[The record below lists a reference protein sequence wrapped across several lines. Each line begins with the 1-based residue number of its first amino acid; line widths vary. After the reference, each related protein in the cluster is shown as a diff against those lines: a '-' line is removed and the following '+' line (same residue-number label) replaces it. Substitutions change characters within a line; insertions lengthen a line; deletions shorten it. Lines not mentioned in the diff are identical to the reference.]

1 MRPTKS
7 DILRK
12 LRGGDRRSL
21 GRSGE
26 IIGDIVIDPKLFAAA
41 FAALLDSDPV
51 VRMRAADAVEKAS
64 RERPELLRPHKRALL
79 RKVAAID
86 QQEVRWHVAQ
96 MLPRLQLSA
105 KERDHA
111 VSVLFEYLEDK
122 SSIVRTLSMQAL
134 ADFAM
139 KDSRLRARVVPVIE
153 FLANEGTAA
162 MRARGRKLLK
172 QLAKGS

>member
-1 MRPTKS
+1 MPLVES
-7 DILRK
+7 DILSK

-26 IIGDIVIDPKLFAAA
+26 IIGDITEDPKLFAAA
-41 FAALLDSDPV
+41 FQALLDPDPV

-64 RERPELLRPHKRALL
+64 RERPELLKPHKLALL
-79 RKVAAID
+79 KRVAAID

-105 KERDHA
+105 KERDYA
-111 VSVLFEYLEDK
+111 VSILFDYLEDE

-139 KDSRLRARVVPVIE
+139 KDSRLRARVAPMIE
-153 FLANEGTAA
+153 FLTNEGTAA

-172 QLAKGS
+172 ALRSI